1 MGIVQG
7 SEAPRLPSPPPS
19 PPTAPPLELVCPAPA
34 SQADT
39 FDQWRLRLRQDLEN
53 ISNDDTDSEMGGRG
67 DHEETEEV
75 VPREC
80 KKCILL
86 LYFYR
91 YGFVGSLLRKR
102 RQSCFSS

>member
-1 MGIVQG
+1 M
-7 SEAPRLPSPPPS
+7 PSPPPS
-19 PPTAPPLELVCPAPA
+19 PPTAPPLELVCPALA

-39 FDQWRLRLRQDLEN
+39 FDQWRLRLQQDLEN

-67 DHEETEEV
+67 DHGETEEEE

-80 KKCILL
+80 KSCILL
-86 LYFYR
+86 LCFVFYR